1 MKKRI
6 LSFALA
12 FVFALAPVFCFPFF
26 SGAETL
32 SVSKGYGTDESVYAP
47 AKYDLV
53 VATNLEEPTYQ
64 WFVGVGRNVPVEE
77 LMTIEDNEKWSGT
90 RTAHLSLITNDGL
103 AYTEG
108 DDGWD
113 DLYFCCLVTDKNG
126 RKLWGPDMNMIVFPH
141 AALLEKLEKEGVGI
155 ASSGVRY
162 QSGSSL
168 PLDREE
174 DGVKYYRSYGDS
186 AFLPS
191 VTYSPMS
198 SELRERSD
206 GELVKET
213 FITYGGKTVP
223 FTDPDQGYRPERYGT
238 AVVFRTDLVL
248 YVGEKRMETLDSV
261 TSVVNVKAPDGIGT
275 APTKTGCAVLA
286 EQYSQARVLKELG
299 KGEIVTL
306 LSEAGGYWRVA
317 AGGYFGYIPKTAL
330 DVSDAIS
337 SVAVTVAE
345 PAAYQ
350 TPASAAVPAEPDR
363 YELDP
368 KLNQKMWYDETS
380 DKYLESGDVF
390 LPGHSY
396 QAVIWVTAKAGKR
409 FPLANGKPDVAGWV
423 NGVPATVSKAHE
435 QDPEEVIQITYTF
448 DHVHD
453 LTKVNRVYP
462 TCTEPGKE
470 YHYRCAGCG
479 WNFEDAGAKVRIT
492 EEDWGILPALG
503 HRESEWKSNGTNHYK
518 VCLRRECGETI
529 PGTLGAHSGG
539 TATCVQEAVCEV
551 CGLSYGALAP
561 HTYSSEWNYRTGEGH
576 AHRCT
581 EPLCG
586 EHDAVL
592 PHRPG
597 PAATATAPQVCL
609 DCGYVLEK
617 AHEHRHTLSPVAEQ
631 KATCTESGRAAY
643 YVCNGCGEWFSDA
656 AGSSPVK
663 NRDSL
668 VLKPLGHRPA
678 DAWTADGASHWH
690 VCLNCGLPVE
700 ESREK
705 HSDLSGDGTCDLCG
719 APVDA
724 ATSAPE
730 TQPPV
735 TAAPGT
741 DPAGTTPAETTQT
754 GTTPGT
760 NAGGDGALPL
770 PVLLLIV
777 FSAAAVLAGTV
788 VSVVSEIKRRKKR

>member
-26 SGAETL
+26 SGAEAL
-32 SVSKGYGTDESVYAP
+32 SVSKGYGTDEYVYAP
-47 AKYDLV
+47 ADYSLV
-53 VATNLEEPTYQ
+53 VATNLEEPVYQ
-64 WFVGVGRNVPVEE
+64 WFVGVGRNVPTDE
-77 LMTIEDNEKWSGT
+77 LIRLDDTDGWSGT
-90 RTAHLSLITNDGL
+90 QTARLTSTTHDGI
-103 AYTEG
+103 AYTG
-108 DDGWD
+108 DGNGWD
-113 DLYFCCLVTDKNG
+113 ALYFCCRVTDKQG
-126 RKLWGPDMNMIVFPH
+126 RTFWGPDMNMVIYTH
-141 AALLEKLEKEGVGI
+141 AALLDKIREDGVEI
-155 ASSGVRY
+155 TASSVRY
-162 QSGSSL
+162 QDASALS
-168 PLDREE
+168 LDREE
-174 DGVKYYRSYGDS
+174 DGVKYYSSYGDK

-191 VTYSPMS
+191 VTFHPMDAQ
-198 SELRERSD
+198 LRQRAKGD
-206 GELVKET
+206 VVKET
-213 FITYGGKTVP
+213 FITYGGKTIP
-223 FTDPDQGYRPERYGT
+223 FTDHEQGYRPERYGT

-248 YVGEKRMETLDSV
+248 YVGGNRMETLDSV

-275 APTKTGCAVLA
+275 APTKTSCAVLA
-286 EQYSQARVLKELG
+286 EQYSQARVLKELQ

-330 DVSDAIS
+330 DVSDAIT
-337 SVAVTVAE
+337 AVSLTIPE
-345 PAAYQ
+345 PTANQ
-350 TPASAAVPAEPDR
+350 TPSQAPILGDPDR
-363 YELDP
+363 YTAEAKYNED
-368 KLNQKMWYDETS
+368 MWE
-380 DKYLESGDVF
+380 DKTEGRFLEPGDVF
-390 LPGHSY
+390 LPGHTYCFIAWLS
-396 QAVIWVTAKAGKR
+396 AGEGKR
-409 FPLANGKPDVAGWV
+409 FPLSDGKPDVAGQI
-423 NGVPATVSKAHE
+423 NGVPATVAVPHE

-479 WNFEDAGAKVRIT
+479 WTFEDAGAKVRIT

-529 PGTLGAHSGG
+529 PGTLGAHAGG

-576 AHRCT
+576 AHRCA

-705 HSDLSGDGTCDLCG
+705 HSDLSGDGACDLCG

-741 DPAGTTPAETTQT
+741 DPAETTPAETTQA
-754 GTTPGT
+754 GTGT

-788 VSVVSEIKRRKKR
+788 VSIVSEIKRRKKR